1 MKGKS
6 MKGKSRKMKGKKRL
20 NVGSRSKRRKHSR
33 RIRGGND
40 NDMDSDNEF
49 MAEHKLE
56 DFYNPN
62 TKTYKIMSPVHK
74 LNYFPSVDKIPKE
87 TRLLFLTGNNISE
100 IPDSI
105 GELTNLVM
113 IAMGKNRINKISPEI
128 GKLTKLRKISL
139 EHNKLES
146 LPPEIGLLTNLEEL
160 ILGGNNKLLT
170 LPSEIGNLINLKKL
184 DLNHDNQKTL
194 LPEIGLLTKLEELD
208 LTHNNLTTLPPE
220 IGNLINLKILNL
232 NFNSLTSLP
241 PEIGELT
248 NLEKIDLKY
257 NRLTTIPLELT
268 KLPKLTSV
276 NLDNNNY
283 KWLDDNVVGKFNSSL
298 GKYPRP
304 MPNQIWKSDMG
315 ARDYYKQTNDVTEP
329 LVNPKL
335 NKDVSTHIFSFFHP
349 QEQNIIF
356 KHLESKKRE
365 KGEIVEERQTKKNRN
380 INTGGRRKKSRRR
393 VR

>member
-1 MKGKS
+1 MVKS
-6 MKGKSRKMKGKKRL
+6 MRRKKRI
-20 NVGSRSKRRKHSR
+20 NSKKRKHSR

-40 NDMDSDNEF
+40 QDIQSDNEF
-49 MAEHKLE
+49 MSQHKLE

-62 TKTYKIMSPVHK
+62 TKTYKILSQAHK
-74 LNYFPSVDKIPKE
+74 LNYFPNVDNIPKE

-170 LPSEIGNLINLKKL
+170 LPPEIGMLTNLKKL

-194 LPEIGLLTKLEELD
+194 LPEIGNLTKLEELD

-220 IGNLINLKILNL
+220 IGMLTNLKILNL
-232 NFNSLTSLP
+232 NFNGLTELP
-241 PEIGELT
+241 PEIGLLT
-248 NLEKIDLKY
+248 NLEKLDIKY

-268 KLPKLTSV
+268 KLPKLTIV

-283 KWLDDNVVGKFNSSL
+283 KWFDDTVIEKFGEKL

-304 MPNQIWKSDMG
+304 MPNQKWKSHMG
-315 ARDYYKQTNDVTEP
+315 ARDYYKQSQTTDP
-329 LVNPKL
+329 LVKPKL

-356 KHLESKKRE
+356 KDLETKKRVQ
-365 KGEIVEERQTKKNRN
+365 GETVEERQTKRNRNIN
-380 INTGGRRKKSRRR
+380 INTGGRKRKTRKAHRR
-393 VR
+393 